1 MRALRAIGALF
12 IVLGVALASGLAQPA
27 HAAANLQITAS
38 VSPNPMVIGDSAT
51 YTVTVTNSG
60 SDNAD
65 NATVTI
71 TLDSNVTIGTL
82 PDGCTAS
89 GQVVTCGGTGT
100 TVAAGGTLTYQI
112 PVTVDSSLSDGT
124 NITMRAS
131 VSSSSAQTQQ
141 TQLISQAQ
149 TLTDVEITKTA
160 PATVNADG
168 TITYTLT
175 VTNKGPSDAVN
186 VTVQDPTN
194 GNLTTITSL
203 PTECPASGLT
213 VTCALGTLTAGE
225 AKTFDFIVK
234 VNSGV
239 SDGTVI
245 NNCATV
251 YTGTRESDTDNN
263 ISCVETTVGTTP
275 DPAADVSIEKT
286 GPATV
291 IAGGTITYTITVTNN
306 GSDDATGLSFTDLVN
321 SNTTVTLLADG
332 CTSSS
337 GTITCQVGTESSG
350 ETKTYTITEM
360 VDSSTA
366 DGTVLENCA
375 TLESTDELTDHT
387 SCAYTTVE
395 TEESPSPPSP
405 PSPPAESP
413 TPSVSATPTETA
425 TPPASSTPTPT
436 KSPTGTLTPTP
447 SESASPSAS
456 ATPHKPP
463 APSHPPTRSPSPRP
477 ALAGANSR
485 KHPAAALP
493 TTGAPIGPAT
503 AIGAGLVLVGLLL
516 CWFSRPR
523 RSSLPVSSPHG

>member
-12 IVLGVALASGLAQPA
+12 IVVGVALASGLAQPA
-27 HAAANLQITAS
+27 HAAANLQIAAS

-60 SDNAD
+60 SDDAD

-71 TLDSNVTIGTL
+71 TLDSNVALGTL

-124 NITMRAS
+124 NITLRAS

-160 PATVNADG
+160 PATVSADG

-186 VTVQDPTN
+186 VTVQDPTD

-225 AKTFDFIVK
+225 TKTFDFTVK
-234 VNSGV
+234 INSGV

-263 ISCVETTVGTTP
+263 VSCVETTVGPTTP
-275 DPAADVSIEKT
+275 STADVSIEKT

-291 IAGGTITYTITVTNN
+291 TAGGTITYTITVTNN
-306 GSDDATGLSFTDLVN
+306 GSGDATGLSFTNLVN
-321 SNTTVTLLADG
+321 SNTTVTLLPDG
-332 CTSSS
+332 CTSPS

-350 ETKTYTITEM
+350 ETKTYTITET

-375 TLESTDELTDHT
+375 TLASTDELADQA

-395 TEESPSPPSP
+395 ADESPSPSPSP
-405 PSPPAESP
+405 STGGPVPPAVP
-413 TPSVSATPTETA
+413 TPTETA
-425 TPPASSTPTPT
+425 TTTTSPAPTETATTTASPTPT
-436 KSPTGTLTPTP
+436 V

-456 ATPHKPP
+456 ATPYKPP
-463 APSHPPTRSPSPRP
+463 APSHSPARAPSARP
-477 ALAGANSR
+477 GLASANSR
-485 KHPAAALP
+485 KPPAAALP
-493 TTGAPIGPAT
+493 TTGAPIGPTT
-503 AIGAGLVLVGLLL
+503 AIGAGLVLAGLLL
-516 CWFSRPR
+516 CWFSRSRR
-523 RSSLPVSSPHG
+523 RS